1 MLSVDSEQAVSSWA
15 GPGAGVMAHLI
26 YDLKTFFEF
35 DEINIDSWT
44 FKL

>member
-1 MLSVDSEQAVSSWA
+1 MSVDSEQAVSSGA
-15 GPGAGVMAHLI
+15 GPGVMAHLI

>member
-1 MLSVDSEQAVSSWA
+1 MSIGV
-15 GPGAGVMAHLI
+15 GPAAMAHLI